1 MPRSNLTK
9 VRLGTPLLYGSVL
22 NVFLQLY
29 QHSFRQEVRNGD
41 NDQTRLTFFRV
52 FSLFVLTFLCPMTK
66 FSSRRECTVLIW
78 TAARHV
84 FLNMVKQQIKT
95 AKNMSGARFRRKTGT
110 QLSRLFHVY
119 RTSRG
124 VQLLVVSNTASI
136 TSLTY
141 YLIKTH
147 LMNV

>member
-1 MPRSNLTK
+1 MSCLKGSIAMQQSYYGT
-9 VRLGTPLLYGSVL
+9 VRYSFV
-22 NVFLQLY
+22 VWECIKCFLQIY
-29 QHSFRQEVRNGD
+29 QHSFRQEVTNGD
-41 NDQTRLTFFRV
+41 NDQTQLTFFRV
-52 FSLFVLTFLCPMTK
+52 FSLFVTVLCPMTK

-78 TAARHV
+78 TAACHV

-110 QLSRLFHVY
+110 QWSRLFHVY

-141 YLIKTH
+141 YLI
-147 LMNV
+147 